1 MRLTHHIFFSFLL
14 LACLPACGYQL
25 VGTGAAQLPPHL
37 KTIAIPVFDNVSQEP
52 TINRNLTERVRQSFL
67 RDGRLKLM
75 ADTARADLVMTG
87 KLTGY
92 SIRAVAFDARDVVTE
107 YWVYINLDVVVQDQV
122 LNRTHLKQTL
132 KTRWDYRPSINVVDA
147 EASRQAAFLQAY
159 RLLGNRLVSLVI
171 DQF

>member
-1 MRLTHHIFFSFLL
+1 MSFARNTFLILL

-67 RDGRLKLM
+67 RDGRLKLVT
-75 ADTARADLVMTG
+75 DTARADLVMTG

-107 YWVYINLDVVVQDQV
+107 YWVYIDLDVVVQDQV
-122 LNRTHLKQTL
+122 LNRTHLKQAL